1 MIQKILFFSTEPKKS
16 ANARERVL
24 FSSSSSSFF
33 ILYLFPT
40 SGAGKKKERAR
51 FLLEAGFFL
60 SLSLCVC
67 GDDDVDV
74 LRVSES
80 RADGNAMP

>member
-24 FSSSSSSFF
+24 FSSSFF

>member
-40 SGAGKKKERAR
+40 SGAGKKKSARAFCWKR
-51 FLLEAGFFL
+51 DSF
-60 SLSLCVC
+60 SLCVC
-67 GDDDVDV
+67 V
-74 LRVSES
+74 R
-80 RADGNAMP
+80 R